1 MPLRLLLPN
10 IVTLLA
16 LCLGLT
22 AIRLAMEGS
31 IEWAVSAIAG
41 AAVLDGLDGRIARAL
56 KGTSR
61 FGAELDSLADFV
73 DFGVAPAFVLFVAD
87 LHAVKSFGWV
97 AALLFAMACALRLA
111 RFNVMLDDPDQPL
124 WRKNFFVGMPA
135 PAGAIVGLLPIY
147 LRFAFELGAPSPGVA
162 VVESLYVLAI
172 ALLMAS
178 RVPHFSGKSI
188 GRVPREHLAVFLVGV
203 AAALLLVFVFPM
215 QALVAVT
222 LAYLA
227 SIPVRD
233 PALPASSAAATGV
246 SRAGLL
252 KARECEKRVVTCA
265 NASEDP
271 TSAAFPFAGNGLG
284 TARAS
289 GGRRRCPTRE
299 ERTVELA
306 ACRARRGGCNPGA
319 AATYKEPYV
328 ERRTAGI
335 SGFVVELLPNATF
348 RVKLE
353 NDHEIIAHTAGKM
366 RKNRIRVLA
375 GDKVLVEM
383 TPYDLT
389 KGRITYR
396 FK

>member
-1 MPLRLLLPN
+1 VNDAVPPPERSIAGEAEAPRRRGFRPVPLRLLLPN

-22 AIRLAMEGS
+22 AIRLVMEGS
-31 IEWAVSAIAG
+31 TEWAVSAIAG

-111 RFNVMLDDPDQPL
+111 RFNVMIDDPDQPA

-147 LRFAFELGAPSPGVA
+147 LRFAFDFGAPAPRVA
-162 VVESLYVLAI
+162 FFESFYVLAI

-227 SIPVRD
+227 SIPFAIR
-233 PALPASSAAATGV
+233 
-246 SRAGLL
+246 RY
-252 KARECEKRVVTCA
+252 RELDR
-265 NASEDP
+265 
-271 TSAAFPFAGNGLG
+271 
-284 TARAS
+284 TAR
-289 GGRRRCPTRE
+289 
-299 ERTVELA
+299 
-306 ACRARRGGCNPGA
+306 
-319 AATYKEPYV
+319 
-328 ERRTAGI
+328 
-335 SGFVVELLPNATF
+335 
-348 RVKLE
+348 
-353 NDHEIIAHTAGKM
+353 
-366 RKNRIRVLA
+366 
-375 GDKVLVEM
+375 
-383 TPYDLT
+383 
-389 KGRITYR
+389 
-396 FK
+396 